1 MNIAFSHN
9 KILMK
14 KRTVFTNLNIVE
26 VKIKGHYIFL
36 AFLGKKYLHIL
47 EEIVLLWKP
56 L

>member
-1 MNIAFSHN
+1 
-9 KILMK
+9 MK

-26 VKIKGHYIFL
+26 VKIKGHYIYFL